1 MDMSVD
7 QTVES
12 TTDNSPLPVRR
23 VPGDMA
29 MWCFI
34 LAELTAF
41 ALMFILFS
49 WLRSTDRELF
59 LAGQQ
64 LLHPEAG
71 LINTLALLSASGF
84 VAQGVIANRASK
96 QLQASRW
103 MLAGLAVAMIYVVV
117 KCWEYYQLGS
127 AGYGLNGNRFFT
139 AYFLLTGFHFLHVLL
154 GMSIIGYVTR
164 RLRQQVY
171 GPDNRVGLESVA
183 CYWHMVDLLWI
194 VLFPLVYVIR

>member
-1 MDMSVD
+1 
-7 QTVES
+7 
-12 TTDNSPLPVRR
+12 
-23 VPGDMA
+23 MA

-41 ALMFILFS
+41 GLMFILFS
-49 WLRSTDRELF
+49 WLRSSERELF

-71 LINTLALLSASGF
+71 LINTLALLAASGL
-84 VAQGVIANRASK
+84 VAQGVIANRLGR

-103 MLAGLAVAMIYVVV
+103 MWAALGCACIYVVV
-117 KCWEYYQLGS
+117 KSWEYYQLGS
-127 AGYGLNGNRFFT
+127 TGYGLNGNRFFT

-154 GMSIIGYVTR
+154 GMAIIGFIAV
-164 RLRQQVY
+164 RLGRDVY
-171 GPDNRVGLESVA
+171 GPDNRVGLESGA
-183 CYWHMVDLLWI
+183 SYWHMVDLLWI